1 LYDGDGRPKM
11 AEPTIWRAYAADS
24 PEHSPDLS
32 ALEDV
37 WKAIRAELRW
47 VYAERMEEITLC
59 RAANLA
65 GGIAAWPTGRAFG
78 PAIELRWE
86 RSETGYRLVI
96 LSEDTPP
103 PEVKGLAWQKA
114 AVCQKAVERKA
125 LLWGEHNAETETWL
139 ATQIPRPFA
148 YPVDEVKKRVRLVGL
163 DYCQG
168 EITLITRLKEVESYE
183 PEADSSAAEGGG
195 P

>member
-1 LYDGDGRPKM
+1 M
-11 AEPTIWRAYAADS
+11 AKPTIWRAYVADS
-24 PEHSPDLS
+24 PEHSPDLP

-37 WKAIRAELRW
+37 WKATSAELRW
-47 VYAERMEEITLC
+47 IYAERMEEITLC
-59 RAANLA
+59 RAADLA
-65 GGIAAWPTGRAFG
+65 GGIAAWPMGRAFG
-78 PAIELRWE
+78 SDMELRWD

-96 LSEDTPP
+96 LSEDTLP
-103 PEVKGLAWQKA
+103 PEVKGLVWQKA
-114 AVCQKAVERKA
+114 VVCQKAVERKV
-125 LLWGEHNAETETWL
+125 LLWGERDPETETWL

-163 DYCQG
+163 DYRQG